1 MKILICND
9 GSEQAERAMRLGAT
23 IAAACQA
30 EVTLLGIQE
39 SPGDAQALL
48 DSLKRG
54 QSFLEDKKIHA
65 ELITK
70 SGKPIEEIIKRTRET
85 VYDLV
90 VIGAA
95 RKETRGAFWMS
106 SKTYKLIK
114 EIRSPVLSVAGKAT
128 SINRILICSGGKRYI
143 DAAVLLTGQ
152 IARGLGV
159 TVTLLHVTSEPPGIF
174 ARLPRMEDD
183 ATFLLRSKSELAQNL
198 RREKETLEALG
209 VRTEAKLRHGGV
221 LDQILHEIRDGNY
234 ALVVTG
240 SALSR
245 SFRTYILGDITR
257 EILNRA
263 TCAVLVARG
272 QPILAA
278 PHFPLKWFSK
288 TPRSPA

>member
-23 IAAACQA
+23 IAAGCQA

-54 QSFLEDKKIHA
+54 QSLLEDKKIHA
-65 ELITK
+65 ELVTK

-95 RKETRGAFWMS
+95 RKESRGAFWMS

-114 EIRSPVLSVAGKAT
+114 EVRSPVLSVAGITT
-128 SINRILICSGGKRYI
+128 SINRILICSGGKHYI
-143 DAAVLLTGQ
+143 DDAVLLTGQ
-152 IARGLGV
+152 MARGLGA
-159 TVTLLHVTSEPPGIF
+159 TVTLLHVTSEPPGIL
-174 ARLPRMEDD
+174 AHLPVQDD
-183 ATFLLRSKSELAQNL
+183 ATFLLHSQSELAQNL
-198 RREKETLEALG
+198 RREKENLESLG
-209 VRTEAKLRHGGV
+209 VRTEVKLRHGGV
-221 LDQILHEIRDGNY
+221 LDQILRELREGNY
-234 ALVVTG
+234 ELVVTG

-245 SFRTYILGDITR
+245 SFRTYVLGDISR
-257 EILNRA
+257 EIVNRA

-272 QPILAA
+272 QPIPAA
-278 PHFPLKWFSK
+278 PHFKWFSK
-288 TPRSPA
+288 TPRPP

>member
-9 GSEQAERAMRLGAT
+9 GSEQGERAMRLGAT

-48 DSLKRG
+48 ESLKRG

-70 SGKPIEEIIKRTRET
+70 SGKPIEEIIKRTREA

-90 VIGAA
+90 VIGAP

-114 EIRSPVLSVAGKAT
+114 EVRSPVLSVAGKTT

-143 DAAVLLTGQ
+143 DDAVLLTGQ
-152 IARGLGV
+152 IAHGLEA
-159 TVTLLHVTSEPPGIF
+159 TVTLVHVTSEPPGIL
-174 ARLPRMEDD
+174 ARLPQMQDD
-183 ATFLLRSKSELAQNL
+183 ATFLLHSKSELAQNL
-198 RREKETLEALG
+198 RREKEKLEALA
-209 VRTEAKLRHGGV
+209 VRTEVKLRHGGV
-221 LDQILHEIRDGNY
+221 LDQILRELREGNY
-234 ALVVTG
+234 DLVVTG

-245 SFRTYILGDITR
+245 SLRTYILGDISR
-257 EILNRA
+257 EIVNRA

-272 QPILAA
+272 QPVSA

-288 TPRSPA
+288 TPRHT

>member
-9 GSEQAERAMRLGAT
+9 GSEQAERAMRLGASV
-23 IAAACQA
+23 ASACQA

-39 SPGDAQALL
+39 SAGDAQALL

-54 QSFLEDKKIHA
+54 QSLLEDKKIHA

-95 RKETRGAFWMS
+95 RKESHGAFWMS

-114 EIRSPVLSVAGKAT
+114 EIRSPVLSVAGKEPA
-128 SINRILICSGGKRYI
+128 IRRILICSGGKRYI
-143 DAAVLLTGQ
+143 DDAVLLTGQ
-152 IARGLGV
+152 IAHGLGAS
-159 TVTLLHVTSEPPGIF
+159 VTLLHVTSEPPGIL
-174 ARLPRMEDD
+174 ARLPHMEDD
-183 ATFLLRSKSELAQNL
+183 TTFLLHSQSELAQNL
-198 RREKETLEALG
+198 RREKETLESLG
-209 VRTEAKLRHGGV
+209 VRTEVKLRHGGV
-221 LDQILHEIRDGNY
+221 LEQILRELREGNY
-234 ALVVTG
+234 ELVVTG

-245 SFRTYILGDITR
+245 SFRTYILGDISR
-257 EILNRA
+257 EIVNRA

-272 QPILAA
+272 QPIPAA

-288 TPRSPA
+288 TPRPS